1 MQIEKQRKQ
10 IMPGTFRSSFGKFFM
25 LALLLGALG
34 AISAAET
41 PSNDEWFPILAWG
54 PTNWYNPEGREL
66 TQRDFDLMKECGFN
80 IAGFAPFKHLDMIAR
95 AGLKTYYW
103 DTPLAD
109 AKGLDGNDFAAY
121 PKLVANAVAKVRGRP
136 EVIGFFLRDEPVAR
150 SFRGLGAL
158 SAEIR
163 RQAPHLVPYIN
174 LYPNTV
180 SSKHLGCSYD
190 EYLKQYTETCNMPF
204 LSYDF
209 YSLPTDRYAPISDRY
224 WLNLEQAR
232 NAAERAGIKFHYCTL
247 GVTHFRHRQPTLD
260 DLHFEIYSALLYGAK
275 GLAIFTYFTPPIG
288 NFREAA
294 ISEFGERTQVWY
306 DLKKVLKSVN
316 NRAALLNNL
325 RSIAVYHIP
334 HVSRELGTRGPD
346 ERSLLVGVSD
356 DSDAR
361 FAVGEFVHQGTGQ
374 VYIMILNKDL
384 NVSHSINLKWRN
396 GAPAKVE
403 INPAS
408 RKNEWHLLTGEECWI
423 APGHAHLLRVSG
435 LNGDAD
441 RGRPMSKKDSGVS
454 GNRLS
459 FRDIVAWLTK

>member
-1 MQIEKQRKQ
+1 
-10 IMPGTFRSSFGKFFM
+10 MPGTFRSSFGKFFM

-54 PTNWYNPEGREL
+54 PTVWFTPEGREL
-66 TQRDFDLMKECGFN
+66 TQRDFDLMKECGFT
-80 IAGFAPFKHLDMIAR
+80 IAGFAPLKHLDMIAR
-95 AGLKTYYW
+95 AGLKTYCW
-103 DTPLAD
+103 DDPLAD
-109 AKGLDGNDFAAY
+109 AKRLDGGIDSAVCS
-121 PKLVANAVAKVRGRP
+121 KLVADAVAKVRGRP

-180 SSKHLGCSYD
+180 SSKHLGCSYE

-209 YSLPTDRYAPISDRY
+209 YSLPADRHAPISDRY

-232 NAAERAGIKFHYCTL
+232 NAAERAGIKFYYCTL
-247 GVTHFRHRQPTLD
+247 GVTMFNHRQPTLD
-260 DLHFEIYSALLYGAK
+260 DLNFEIYSALLYGAK

-288 NFREAA
+288 NYREAA
-294 ISEFGERTQVWY
+294 ISEFGERTRVWY
-306 DLKKVLKSVN
+306 DLQKVLKSVH
-316 NRAALLNNL
+316 NRAALLNDL
-325 RSIAVYHIP
+325 KSVAVYHIP
-334 HVSRELGTRGPD
+334 RVSREQGTRGPD
-346 ERSLLVGVSD
+346 ERSLLVGVSND
-356 DSDAR
+356 PDAR
-361 FAVGEFVHQGTGQ
+361 FAVGEFVHRSTGQ

-384 NVSHSINLKWRN
+384 NVSRPIDLKWRN
-396 GAPAKVE
+396 APPAKVE

-408 RKNEWHLLTGEECWI
+408 RKNVWHLLTGEECWI

-435 LNGDAD
+435 LKV
-441 RGRPMSKKDSGVS
+441 RCGRTFPP
-454 GNRLS
+454 
-459 FRDIVAWLTK
+459 FRHKR